1 LRKRP
6 SLWLSLAALLV
17 GLGLLV
23 SACGSSSSNSSSS
36 GGSTTG
42 SAGAGQKGGT
52 VKVLL
57 ADDTDYVDPALA
69 YYQISWQFEYSTC
82 LKLLN
87 YPDSAGDAGSQLIPE
102 AAEALPEVSADGK
115 TYTFT
120 VKSGLKFSPPS
131 TEEVT
136 AETFKFVIERD
147 LNPKMQSPAASF
159 ISDIVGADDYIAG
172 KAKDVKG
179 VVASGNKLT
188 ITLNDVA
195 PDFLSRIA
203 MPFFCAIPT
212 DTPIEPKGVK
222 SVASAGPY
230 YVASWTPN
238 RSMIIKRNPNY
249 TGDRPAFP
257 DEIQYQ
263 MGVEPDQ
270 AVLEVK
276 QGNADYIGDGTPPA
290 QNAELGSTLGPDSPV
305 NGTDKQQFFVN
316 PILSVS
322 YLAMNTTR
330 PNFDNEAVR
339 QAVNFAIDRQTIL
352 DQSGKYAGTPSD
364 QMLPPGIPGFQDED
378 IYPLDGPDVAT
389 AKQKLSDAG
398 VTTPINAVLYTC
410 DTSPCPE
417 RAQVIQDNL
426 KAIGINVTIKR
437 FDRNIQFQKEGVKG
451 EPFDIADEGWFADY
465 ADPYDFI
472 NILLDGSNIQK
483 TGNVNFAY
491 FTDPE
496 WQTKMADA
504 AKLSGD
510 ERFSTY
516 GQLDVDIS
524 KGPAPWAS
532 RSNSNQIDLFSSRVG
547 GITFHPVYSMILN
560 ALYVKQ

>member
-1 LRKRP
+1 
-6 SLWLSLAALLV
+6 
-17 GLGLLV
+17 
-23 SACGSSSSNSSSS
+23 
-36 GGSTTG
+36 
-42 SAGAGQKGGT
+42 

-238 RSMIIKRNPNY
+238 RSMTIKRNPNY

-276 QGNADYIGDGTPPA
+276 QGNGDYIGDGTPPA

-339 QAVNFAIDRQTIL
+339 QAVNYAIDRQTIL

-389 AKQKLSDAG
+389 AKQKLADAG

-472 NILLDGSNIQK
+472 NILLDGSSIQK
-483 TGNVNFAY
+483 TGNVNFSY

-496 WQTKMADA
+496 WQQKMQDA

-532 RSNSNQIDLFSSRVG
+532 RSNSNQLDLFSSRVG